1 MAEGGASPA
10 SAGFCEH
17 AGETRGQDPMIN
29 IKIMTIED
37 LKQKIEALAK
47 KAVEGTEVNVIECKV
62 TGRTNDVTIQI
73 TADKPF
79 GGITIGEC
87 VILNKALGAAIGQE
101 GVLAP
106 GTFSLEVSSPGI
118 D

>member
-1 MAEGGASPA
+1 
-10 SAGFCEH
+10 
-17 AGETRGQDPMIN
+17 
-29 IKIMTIED
+29 MTIED
-37 LKQKIEALAK
+37 LKEKIETLAK
-47 KAVEGTEVNVIECKV
+47 KAIEETGVHLIECKV
-62 TGRTNDVTIQI
+62 TGRVHDVTIQI

-87 VILNKALGAAIGQE
+87 VILNKALGAAIVQE